1 MHNGSLKK
9 LSPKYL
15 KMVKILMNSPGTN
28 LVYSQFRTLIG
39 LAVFGLVL
47 EQTGKYAPLRL
58 SKEDGEW
65 VIKERAGEEGLP
77 KYCYYSGKED
87 KRRT

>member
-1 MHNGSLKK
+1 
-9 LSPKYL
+9 
-15 KMVKILMNSPGTN
+15 MVQNIDKSPGTN
-28 LVYSQFRTLIG
+28 LVYSQFRNLIG

-65 VIKERAGEEGLP
+65 VMKERQGAEGL
-77 KYCYYSGKED
+77 KKFCFYSG
-87 KRRT
+87 